1 MRRPARP
8 PHRRLRG
15 TPVATAS
22 GNLPND
28 LPMTSDRPDVSPDNP
43 PRRRRGLEGRVIGGR
58 YEVTRTVAAG
68 ANTLIADATD
78 RELDRLVTIKLVRP
92 ELSESEEF
100 RRAFRAQM
108 DVVSGVLHPN
118 IGTVYDW
125 GEERIGQRNTVY
137 VVAEHLSGGSLRDLF
152 DRRRRLT
159 PSQALMIGL
168 EACRGLDFAHRKGL
182 VHTELTPS
190 KLVFGDDRRLRIVD
204 FGLAHLLGETAWR
217 ERDQLATHVARYA
230 SPEQAQGLDVDGKT
244 DVYSLALIMAEAVSG
259 LVPFMADSTV
269 ATLNARIGKLMPVS
283 ADLGPLAA
291 VLERAGRP
299 EPAERASASQFG
311 RALVRA
317 AQNMPRPTPIEGLS
331 TGLFINDPSTM
342 RRPNDPTGGLV
353 RPPDAPQPAL
363 VPTGDRSVDP
373 HDTTAEITAGDDA
386 TKPIVPDEVATELAA
401 ATTAAAGRTGAVQVP
416 TPTPPSDGAQPTPDD
431 GSAVSVGAT
440 GSSPEPRANDDLA
453 ALVERTPRGAAPA
466 EPLAVLPATRR
477 GRRQARKSAKR
488 GAKANAKAGVASPP
502 NVPATTSGPAAGAA
516 VGRRRRWVPWVL
528 GPLMLATI
536 AGLGVLAYQLFQKPT
551 HEVPEVVGMN
561 RDEALTFVEG
571 NNWEIDFE
579 DARSDDFP
587 DPGAVIRTS
596 PPAGA
601 DLAEGSPLLLVVSQ
615 GPEYRQVPDVSGMTL
630 DDALARVTEL
640 KLDALE
646 PTEAFSESVPAGSVI
661 SAAVDGVP
669 TGGDVLPG
677 AQMAIVVSQG
687 PQPRDVPQLQGLT
700 SEQATQLLTDRGLVL
715 SLAEPVFDDTIP
727 AGQIVS
733 QTPAASE
740 QAPRGATITATPSK
754 GPDLVALPD
763 LTGLTLPE
771 IRPVLEANGLN
782 VGSLLGSTAGTFVSA
797 SVDGDEVTA
806 GSMVI
811 RGSEVN
817 LIIL

>member
-1 MRRPARP
+1 
-8 PHRRLRG
+8 
-15 TPVATAS
+15 
-22 GNLPND
+22 
-28 LPMTSDRPDVSPDNP
+28 MTSDRPDVSPDSP

-58 YEVTRTVAAG
+58 YEVIRTVAAG

-78 RELDRLVTIKLVRP
+78 QELDRLVTVKLVRP

-108 DVVSGVLHPN
+108 DVVSGVSHPN
-118 IGTVYDW
+118 IGTIYDW

-152 DRRRRLT
+152 DRKRRLT

-204 FGLAHLLGETAWR
+204 FGLARLLGETAWR

-230 SPEQAQGLDVDGKT
+230 SPEQAQGNDVDGKS
-244 DVYSLALIMAEAVSG
+244 DVYSLALIMAEGVTGS
-259 LVPFMADSTV
+259 VPFMADSTV
-269 ATLNARIGKLMPVS
+269 ATLNTRIGKLMPVS

-317 AQNMPRPTPIEGLS
+317 AQNMPRPTPIEGLT
-331 TGLFINDPSTM
+331 TGLFIDDPSTM

-353 RPPDAPQPAL
+353 RPPDAPERAL
-363 VPTGDRSVDP
+363 VPTTDSPVAP
-373 HDTTAEITAGDDA
+373 HDATVEIATGNDA
-386 TKPIVPDEVATELAA
+386 TSPIVEDEVATGLAA
-401 ATTAAAGRTGAVQVP
+401 ASAAAARLTGAGAAPPPVTPDGAAATPGDEDHTTAEV
-416 TPTPPSDGAQPTPDD
+416 
-431 GSAVSVGAT
+431 SAK
-440 GSSPEPRANDDLA
+440 SSAEPKSNDDLA
-453 ALVERTPRGAAPA
+453 ALVERTPRVGAPA
-466 EPLAVLPATRR
+466 EPPPVVPTTRR
-477 GRRQARKSAKR
+477 GRRRARKSAASE
-488 GAKANAKAGVASPP
+488 AKANAKAGGGVPAAASPST
-502 NVPATTSGPAAGAA
+502 NDVA
-516 VGRRRRWVPWVL
+516 VVRRRRWVPWVV
-528 GPLMLATI
+528 GPVMLAAL
-536 AGLGVLAYQLFQKPT
+536 AGLGFVAYQLFQKPT

-561 RDEALTFVEG
+561 RDDALTFVEG

-587 DPGAVIRTS
+587 DAGDVLRTS
-596 PPAGA
+596 PAAGQ
-601 DLAEGSPLLLVVSQ
+601 DLAEGSPLLLVISQ
-615 GPEYRQVPDVSGMTL
+615 GPEYRQVPDVSGMAL
-630 DDALARVTEL
+630 DDALASIADL

-646 PTEAFSESVPAGSVI
+646 PTEEYSETVPAGNVV
-661 SAAVDGVP
+661 SAAVDGIP

-677 AQMAIVVSQG
+677 AQVAIVVSEG
-687 PQPRDVPQLQGLT
+687 PQPRDVPQLRGLT
-700 SEQATQLLTDRGLVL
+700 VEQATQLLTDRGLAI
-715 SLAEPVFDDTIP
+715 SLAEPAFDDTIP
-727 AGQIVS
+727 EGQIAS
-733 QTPAASE
+733 QTPAVGE
-740 QAPRGATITATPSK
+740 QAARGATIAATPSR

-771 IRPVLEANGLN
+771 IRPLLEANGLQA
-782 VGSLLGSTAGTFVSA
+782 GSVLGSTAGTFVSA
-797 SVDGDEVTA
+797 SVEGDEVTA
-806 GSMVI
+806 GSMVV

>member
-1 MRRPARP
+1 
-8 PHRRLRG
+8 
-15 TPVATAS
+15 
-22 GNLPND
+22 
-28 LPMTSDRPDVSPDNP
+28 MTSDRPDVSPDSP

-58 YEVTRTVAAG
+58 YEVTRTVSAG

-92 ELSESEEF
+92 ELSESEDF

-108 DVVSGVLHPN
+108 DVVSGLLHPN

-125 GEERIGQRNTVY
+125 GEDRIGQRNTVY

-152 DRRRRLT
+152 DRRRKLT
-159 PSQALMIGL
+159 PSQSLMIGL

-204 FGLAHLLGETAWR
+204 FGLARLLGETAWR

-259 LVPFMADSTV
+259 SVPFMADSTV

-331 TGLFINDPSTM
+331 TGLFIDDPSMM

-353 RPPDAPQPAL
+353 RPPDTPEPAL
-363 VPTGDRSVDP
+363 VPTSDRPVAP
-373 HDTTAEITAGDDA
+373 HDTTAEITAGDDP
-386 TKPIVPDEVATELAA
+386 TKPIVPDEVAAELAA
-401 ATTAAAGRTGAVQVP
+401 ATTAAARLTGAGATS
-416 TPTPPSDGAQPTPDD
+416 TPSAPSKGAEPTPDD
-431 GSAVSVGAT
+431 DHAASGGA
-440 GSSPEPRANDDLA
+440 GEPSGEPKANDDLA
-453 ALVERTPRGAAPA
+453 ALVERTPRGSTPA
-466 EPLAVLPATRR
+466 EPLPVVPTTRR

-488 GAKANAKAGVASPP
+488 GAKAKAKAGAASTS
-502 NVPATTSGPAAGAA
+502 NASATAQRPAGPAGGAS

-528 GPLMLATI
+528 GPLMLATLV
-536 AGLGVLAYQLFQKPT
+536 GLGVVAYQLFQKPT
-551 HEVPEVVGMN
+551 HEVPELVGMN
-561 RDEALTFVEG
+561 RDDALTFVEG

-579 DARSDDFP
+579 DARSDNFP
-587 DPGAVIRTS
+587 DSGAVIRTS
-596 PPAGA
+596 PAAGQ

-615 GPEYRQVPDVSGMTL
+615 GPEYRQVPDLSDMTL
-630 DDALARVTEL
+630 DDALARITEL

-677 AQMAIVVSQG
+677 AQVAIVVSQG
-687 PQPRDVPQLQGLT
+687 PQPRDVPELQGLT

-715 SLAEPVFDDTIP
+715 SLAAPTFDDTIP

-733 QTPAASE
+733 QTPAAGE

-771 IRPVLEANGLN
+771 IRPLLEANGLK